1 MTKPSISWEVVGALP
16 YIVLADCQSISPH
29 THEKKKKKK
38 VKGFLEGKDKIQRD
52 YKEKAEIKSC
62 NKIEKIEREF
72 WFRRK
77 EFKI

>member
-1 MTKPSISWEVVGALP
+1 MKR
-16 YIVLADCQSISPH
+16 
-29 THEKKKKKK
+29 KKKKK
-38 VKGFLEGKDKIQRD
+38 VKGFLEGKDKIQHD